1 MYEGVRF
8 LCLLV
13 LYINFKKESGKYCIV
28 EILIKSDEEKY
39 VREIYICIKYGL
51 RKKKYV
57 ILYLNF
63 KVVIIIFFF
72 IIIKG

>member
-1 MYEGVRF
+1 MYEGVWF

-39 VREIYICIKYGL
+39 VREIYICIINGL
-51 RKKKYV
+51 REKKMLYYIW
-57 ILYLNF
+57 ILKL
-63 KVVIIIFFF
+63 
-72 IIIKG
+72 

>member
-13 LYINFKKESGKYCIV
+13 LYINFKEESGKYCIV

-51 RKKKYV
+51 RGKKCY
-57 ILYLNF
+57 
-63 KVVIIIFFF
+63 IIFEF
-72 IIIKG
+72 

>member
-1 MYEGVRF
+1 MYEGVWF

-51 RKKKYV
+51 RGKKCY
-57 ILYLNF
+57 
-63 KVVIIIFFF
+63 IIFEF
-72 IIIKG
+72 

>member
-8 LCLLV
+8 VCLLV
-13 LYINFKKESGKYCIV
+13 LYINFKKESWKYCIV

-51 RKKKYV
+51 REKKCY
-57 ILYLNF
+57 
-63 KVVIIIFFF
+63 IIFEF
-72 IIIKG
+72 